1 MAAYA
6 YDDFRVTFLPRPDDG
21 YDVTAVD
28 ARGVSW
34 RGEFRVPLSDAQLAG
49 AVHGAV
55 AHARSGDTRDIGGDP
70 RPAPDAE
77 GVGATLAAALLS
89 GPVGE
94 GYAAARAEASR
105 TGHGVRLS
113 LSLAAAP
120 ALLSVP
126 WEFLYQRPRFLA
138 SQRKTPVVRLLAT
151 GVETEAVVID
161 SAVRILGVV
170 ASPADLT
177 PLDVAK
183 ERAGVEQAVASMRE
197 LGRVELDWLEPAT
210 PRRLRETLR
219 DGSYHVLHFIGH
231 SEFTDAGDGV
241 VFLEDDDGRSKA
253 VDETLLA
260 NLLSDQDRLRL
271 VVLNSCEGAWTTISD
286 PYAGVAT
293 TLVSLG
299 VPAVV
304 AMQFPISDDAAIVF
318 GTELYVNLIGRQ
330 APIDAAIAEAR
341 KAVYSDVDPIEW
353 ATPVLFLRD
362 PDVQLFD
369 FAVDAAPLPPA
380 APDTDEPVASSAVR
394 PGRRRSM
401 WAIIAGGVV
410 AAAVVIGLVVALRDD
425 DPPGDGAPPASTAA
439 SGRRPHSGFFAV
451 QVLADGGDVD
461 LLTIDPDTF
470 ADGVLTNGG
479 PRRRTGMGPHD
490 EPPRVPPPGT
500 ITELHWA
507 LLRRPGERRR
517 RRGHTGGPARAAPR
531 GRGRALPGMEVAD
544 GGRLRAHRR
553 L

>member
-6 YDDFRVTFLPRPDDG
+6 YDDYRVTFVPRPDEG

-28 ARGVSW
+28 ATGVTW
-34 RGEFRVPLSDAQLAG
+34 RGEFRVPLSDADLAG
-49 AVHGAV
+49 AVHGAI
-55 AHARSGDTRDIGGDP
+55 AHARGVATRDIGGAP
-70 RPAPDAE
+70 PPAPNAE
-77 GVGATLAAALLS
+77 GVGAALADALLT
-89 GPVGE
+89 GPIGE
-94 GYAAARAEASR
+94 GYAAARAAASR

-138 SQRKTPVVRLLAT
+138 SQRKSPVVRLLDTGIAT
-151 GVETEAVVID
+151 DAVVID

-183 ERAGVEQAVASMRE
+183 ERAGVEQAVATMRE

-210 PRRLRETLR
+210 PKRLRETLR
-219 DGSYHVLHFIGH
+219 DGSYHVLHYIGH
-231 SEFTDAGDGV
+231 SAFTDAGDGV
-241 VFLEDDDGRSKA
+241 VFLEDDDGSSRA

-271 VVLNSCEGAWTTISD
+271 VVLNSCEGARTTISD

-304 AMQFPISDDAAIVF
+304 AMQFEISDTAAIVF

-330 APIDAAIAEAR
+330 TPIDAAIAEAR
-341 KAVYSDVDPIEW
+341 KAVYSEVDPIEW

-369 FAVDAAPLPPA
+369 FAGRWRTAPAAGSATRHHRARRARAARSPTRPPA
-380 APDTDEPVASSAVR
+380 PA
-394 PGRRRSM
+394 
-401 WAIIAGGVV
+401 
-410 AAAVVIGLVVALRDD
+410 
-425 DPPGDGAPPASTAA
+425 DGA
-439 SGRRPHSGFFAV
+439 RR
-451 QVLADGGDVD
+451 
-461 LLTIDPDTF
+461 
-470 ADGVLTNGG
+470 
-479 PRRRTGMGPHD
+479 
-490 EPPRVPPPGT
+490 
-500 ITELHWA
+500 
-507 LLRRPGERRR
+507 RRR
-517 RRGHTGGPARAAPR
+517 RRGGRCRRARAGPARRHARRDGLVRPAGDARRWAA
-531 GRGRALPGMEVAD
+531 GRPPTSTPSRCWSPTATSTC
-544 GGRLRAHRR
+544 
-553 L
+553 

>member
-1 MAAYA
+1 M
-6 YDDFRVTFLPRPDDG
+6 
-21 YDVTAVD
+21 
-28 ARGVSW
+28 
-34 RGEFRVPLSDAQLAG
+34 
-49 AVHGAV
+49 
-55 AHARSGDTRDIGGDP
+55 
-70 RPAPDAE
+70 
-77 GVGATLAAALLS
+77 
-89 GPVGE
+89 
-94 GYAAARAEASR
+94 
-105 TGHGVRLS
+105 
-113 LSLAAAP
+113 
-120 ALLSVP
+120 P

-138 SQRKTPVVRLLAT
+138 SQRKSPVVRLLAT
-151 GVETEAVVID
+151 GVEAEAVVID

-170 ASPADLT
+170 SSPADQT

-183 ERAGVEQAVASMRE
+183 ERAGVEQAVAAMRE

-231 SEFTDAGDGV
+231 SAFTDAGDGV
-241 VFLEDDDGRSKA
+241 VFLEDDDGKAKA

-260 NLLSDQDRLRL
+260 NLLADQDRLRL
-271 VVLNSCEGAWTTISD
+271 VVLNWCKGARTTVSD

-380 APDTDEPVASSAVR
+380 APDTDETVAPTPVR
-394 PGRRRSM
+394 RGGRRSM
-401 WAIIAGGVV
+401 WVIAAGAIV
-410 AAAVVIGLVVALRDD
+410 AAAVVIGLVV
-425 DPPGDGAPPASTAA
+425 
-439 SGRRPHSGFFAV
+439 V
-451 QVLADGGDVD
+451 
-461 LLTIDPDTF
+461 
-470 ADGVLTNGG
+470 
-479 PRRRTGMGPHD
+479 PRRRLARRQRPAGDHD
-490 EPPRVPPPGT
+490 S
-500 ITELHWA
+500 
-507 LLRRPGERRR
+507 
-517 RRGHTGGPARAAPR
+517 
-531 GRGRALPGMEVAD
+531 VA
-544 GGRLRAHRR
+544 
-553 L
+553 